1 MKNVAG
7 FEEKRKKDGKR
18 GREIGNALSDSA
30 QASIH
35 R

>member
-7 FEEKRKKDGKR
+7 FEEEKEGRS
-18 GREIGNALSDSA
+18 GRETGDALSDSA